1 LMSWTVDGS
10 QHNSSS
16 TKILIFHEFLGMLMF
31 LLSRVLEEL
40 GKAFEGY
47 VITIVVRALQEK
59 INNLLQFNFTKVTIK
74 F

>member
-1 LMSWTVDGS
+1 
-10 QHNSSS
+10 
-16 TKILIFHEFLGMLMF
+16 MLMF

-47 VITIVVRALQEK
+47 IITVVVRALQEK
-59 INNLLQFNFTKVTIK
+59 NNLLQFNFTKVTIK

>member
-1 LMSWTVDGS
+1 MSRTIDGS
-10 QHNSSS
+10 QYNSPS

-47 VITIVVRALQEK
+47 VVAIVVRTLQK
-59 INNLLQFNFTKVTIK
+59 NSLLQFNFTKVKINL
-74 F
+74 